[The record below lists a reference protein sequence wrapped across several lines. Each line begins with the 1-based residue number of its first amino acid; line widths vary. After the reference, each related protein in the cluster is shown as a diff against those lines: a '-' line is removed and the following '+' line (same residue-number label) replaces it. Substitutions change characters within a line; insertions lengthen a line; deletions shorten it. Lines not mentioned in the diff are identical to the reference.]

1 MNTNDQKNH
10 DAETVLRTMR
20 EMILEADADEVRDL
34 ARAAGLD
41 FKTLAGNGA
50 KIVRDAIA
58 PRATWSWTMPRPT

>member
-1 MNTNDQKNH
+1 
-10 DAETVLRTMR
+10 MR

-50 KIVRDAIA
+50 KIVRDAIIQ
-58 PRATWSWTMPRPT
+58 RWLNEKRPVPL